1 MCLACALVW
10 AVERAAVEGAT
21 KAAKEM
27 EIKAE
32 EDGSQVITRWCLCLH
47 SRHACMACMACM
59 YVRGH
64 ACMHAH
70 VHTWVYMLMASA
82 LSTTRALDTPSEPQR
97 SRRGCVVSKPP
108 PRMPQPLTLDHRIFE
123 PRDL

>member
-32 EDGSQVITRWCLCLH
+32 EDGSQVLSCPPFACSLVWLYSNMC
-47 SRHACMACMACM
+47 ACMYACMHVCMYACMYACM
-59 YVRGH
+59 YVCIHVCMHACMYACMYVCMHVCYACMH
-64 ACMHAH
+64 ACMH
-70 VHTWVYMLMASA
+70 VY
-82 LSTTRALDTPSEPQR
+82 
-97 SRRGCVVSKPP
+97 
-108 PRMPQPLTLDHRIFE
+108 PLAAV
-123 PRDL
+123 